1 MNFHWYI
8 YKVSLGPKAVK
19 LVRVL
24 NVLFEPKNFNLN
36 FIEIARFK
44 EYIPYTDQF
53 YILGP

>member
-1 MNFHWYI
+1 MQREETT
-8 YKVSLGPKAVK
+8 
-19 LVRVL
+19 RVIITNNL
-24 NVLFEPKNFNLN
+24 LIKNFNIN